1 MAVQQLHGA
10 SRRPFLSF
18 LFALLFLASLL
29 GHATAW
35 TPARSV
41 EELKMDQEVEEAI
54 LSRATG
60 DQYLLGV
67 GKADITGYA

>member
-1 MAVQQLHGA
+1 MAVQRLRGA
-10 SRRPFLSF
+10 SRRPLLS
-18 LFALLFLASLL
+18 LLLSLLFLASLL
-29 GHATAW
+29 GPATAW

-41 EELKMDQEVEEAI
+41 EELKMDQELEEAI